1 MGINKSANIGS
12 EGVKSEHALV
22 VKGDAYLLDRS
33 AGFSIELIPDT
44 DPVVFRADNRTG
56 AAYAGIDFKVGNGN
70 SANDQTVMKLNTSGL
85 ELKGD
90 LSRTSGDMTFD
101 IFQTYS

>member
-12 EGVKSEHALV
+12 EGKIRHALV
-22 VKGDAYLLDRS
+22 VKGDAYFLDRS

-56 AAYAGIDFKVGNGN
+56 SNFAGIDFVAGMETLH
-70 SANDQTVMKLNTSGL
+70 STKL
-85 ELKGD
+85 
-90 LSRTSGDMTFD
+90 
-101 IFQTYS
+101 